1 MAHYF
6 TNEENLKTEINKVSV
21 SINDFNYY
29 FYTDNGVFSK
39 KELDFG
45 TELLLK
51 TFLYTYPQQKKVLDM
66 GCGCGAIGIYA
77 VIQGFNVDMCDVN
90 KRAINLAKLALSK
103 QNLKAKVFESDAYK
117 NVKGKYDYILSNPPI
132 RVGKDKLYEIV
143 MNAKNHLNEE
153 GEVWIV
159 VRKDKGALSLI
170 RDMKNIYKN
179 VDIIRKKK
187 GFFVIKAK

>member
-1 MAHYF
+1 
-6 TNEENLKTEINKVSV
+6 
-21 SINDFNYY
+21 
-29 FYTDNGVFSK
+29 
-39 KELDFG
+39 
-45 TELLLK
+45 
-51 TFLYTYPQQKKVLDM
+51 M

>member
-1 MAHYF
+1 
-6 TNEENLKTEINKVSV
+6 
-21 SINDFNYY
+21 
-29 FYTDNGVFSK
+29 
-39 KELDFG
+39 
-45 TELLLK
+45 
-51 TFLYTYPQQKKVLDM
+51 M

-90 KRAINLAKLALSK
+90 KRAINLTKLALSK